1 MSDFVHDLIFGK
13 SYALFASPMD
23 PVPSVGHVR
32 AFESMMNCEGC
43 NCAGIIVCIR
53 EKYEDPKVIP
63 YNTLQDR
70 VELAR
75 GLKHVV
81 RVTTY
86 RDDDELYEIMKAL
99 KPAYRIVPPS
109 MVKDGAPPIPG
120 QDLGIEIFSAPDL
133 EATNYRTDLI
143 QRIQRGQ
150 H

>member
-1 MSDFVHDLIFGK
+1 MTMLHDLVFGK
-13 SYALFASPMD
+13 QYALFASPMD

-32 AFESMMNCEGC
+32 AFDSVMSCDSY

-53 EKYEDPKVIP
+53 ETYENPVVIP
-63 YNTLQDR
+63 YNTLSDR

-86 RDDDELYEIMKAL
+86 RDDDELYEIMQSL
-99 KPAYRIVPPS
+99 QPAYRIVPPS
-109 MVKDGAPPIPG
+109 MVADGAPPIPG
-120 QDLGIEIFSAPDL
+120 QDLGIEIISCPDL
-133 EATNYRTDLI
+133 EATNYRVDLI